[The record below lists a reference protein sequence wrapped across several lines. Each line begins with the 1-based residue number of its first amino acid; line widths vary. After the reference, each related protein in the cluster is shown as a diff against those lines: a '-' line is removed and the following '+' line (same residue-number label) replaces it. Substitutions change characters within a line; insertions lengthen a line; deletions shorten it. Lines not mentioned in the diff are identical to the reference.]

1 MCVAAIRGEISTL
14 FGSDQKCQVQLKLFI
29 QTKEFIIFVHCL
41 PCLWVVLF
49 WRNKPTQFKVRPNKY
64 TCRTKTKRTKRRGKD
79 LALFT
84 LTQGC
89 GTEDFS
95 HLDGTNVISVFSKHC
110 VYPKEAVMVLRIL
123 DQLTLERR
131 EERRKKQ
138 LDASNH
144 LSNLRLNL

>member
-1 MCVAAIRGEISTL
+1 MRCCNQGGDLHSALLRPKVSGSTGN
-14 FGSDQKCQVQLKLFI
+14 FHK
-29 QTKEFIIFVHCL
+29 TTEFIIFVHCL
-41 PCLWVVLF
+41 PCLSVVLF
-49 WRNKPTQFKVRPNKY
+49 WRNKPTQFKVRPKKY
-64 TCRTKTKRTKRRGKD
+64 TWSTKRRRKD